1 MPESHSAALSKDP
14 AEISGNGVEK
24 SIRSI
29 RVPRL
34 RDLAGGGDDLI
45 DILLRDFEMRV
56 ELRHAR
62 LQALHL
68 LDKAAHFRLDD
79 MRFFPHPRVA
89 DNRLHDLHAIMSR
102 DGETMIMRLLYAF

>member
-34 RDLAGGGDDLI
+34 A
-45 DILLRDFEMRV
+45 ILPAEV
-56 ELRHAR
+56 
-62 LQALHL
+62 
-68 LDKAAHFRLDD
+68 
-79 MRFFPHPRVA
+79 
-89 DNRLHDLHAIMSR
+89 
-102 DGETMIMRLLYAF
+102 MI